1 MRSIDDFVDF
11 YRSRNLVV
19 LPLIPRTKQC
29 VIDDWQKLTAEELL
43 KHLKT
48 NSNIGLRLDGLV
60 AVDIERPELWPVL
73 TDLSVEAMAQRTWVQ
88 RTGKGYHIIF
98 RGETK
103 PFKVD
108 GYVEIRSGSS
118 QYIVVAPSI
127 HPETLKPY
135 EWVTDIEKTPIVE
148 ISDDDLERLRDKLE
162 TLRRFKKF
170 IEAMTDCWRRHHRH
184 SLSLWI
190 SGVLYKMG
198 LSLEDAEI
206 VLRTIIFM
214 AHDEEVDD
222 RIRAL
227 GDTFEKEYSKVKGWS
242 GLREELLGIT
252 SSAEEAEAI
261 IKLLPIRKGL
271 LFEAMPLAQLIKNA
285 KEIDYIA
292 NPILPR
298 GCLIVLAGKGGVGK
312 SLLGLHIAYCVSN
325 GKPIFSYYDSK
336 QTKVLLIDNENNPT
350 ILRERVEL
358 MGLNPLENIDV
369 VSFTGWRLDRRGALA
384 KLKHLIQSNGYGLV
398 VMDNWTTL
406 VSTVEENDAVQV
418 SNILT
423 NLRRIAYGTGCTIL
437 LIHHQRKGLA
447 YAVNESDELR
457 GSSVM
462 FNEPDIVYLLEQ
474 CKAILSGDRILKTI
488 KNRLG
493 EEKSIRLG
501 FEVDEEEVL
510 KIMFKG
516 EEETD
521 TQVLKAAKPILE
533 HLKKVGMDRRKNI
546 LEVFSPSFRRAT
558 IDNALRYLVEKDFI
572 VKKSR
577 GVYSYVHGL
586 EDALVEVEAKTL

>member
-1 MRSIDDFVDF
+1 
-11 YRSRNLVV
+11 
-19 LPLIPRTKQC
+19 
-29 VIDDWQKLTAEELL
+29 
-43 KHLKT
+43 
-48 NSNIGLRLDGLV
+48 LV

-88 RTGKGYHIIF
+88 KTGGGGYHIIF
-98 RGETK
+98 RGDAK
-103 PFKVD
+103 PFRVD
-108 GYVEIRSGSS
+108 GFAEIRAGNC
-118 QYIVVAPSI
+118 QYIVVAPSM

-198 LSLEDAEI
+198 LSFEDAETVLKAI
-206 VLRTIIFM
+206 VYLSN
-214 AHDEEVDD
+214 DEEAQD
-222 RIRAL
+222 RLRAL
-227 GDTFEKEYSKVKGWS
+227 RDTYGKDYSRVKAWS
-242 GLREELLGIT
+242 GLKEELKEIVGG
-252 SSAEEAEAI
+252 EEAEEI

-271 LFEAMPLAQLIKNA
+271 LFEAIPLAQLIGNA
-285 KEIDYIA
+285 KDIDHIA

-336 QTKVLLIDNENNPT
+336 QVKTLIIDNENNPT

-358 MGLNPLENIDV
+358 LGLNPLENIDV
-369 VSFTGWRLDRRGALA
+369 VSFTGWRLDHRGALA
-384 KLKHLIQSNGYGLV
+384 KLKQLVQANGYGLV

-423 NLRRIAYGTGCTIL
+423 NLRRIAYDTGCTIL
-437 LIHHQRKGLA
+437 LIHHLRKSLP
-447 YAVNESDELR
+447 YSHSVDEVR
-457 GSSVM
+457 GSSVLV
-462 FNEPDIVYLLEQ
+462 NEADLVLLLE
-474 CKAILSGDRILKTI
+474 KSATPNERIIRTL

-493 EEKSIRLG
+493 EEFTYRL
-501 FEVDEEEVL
+501 
-510 KIMFKG
+510 
-516 EEETD
+516 
-521 TQVLKAAKPILE
+521 
-533 HLKKVGMDRRKNI
+533 
-546 LEVFSPSFRRAT
+546 S
-558 IDNALRYLVEKDFI
+558 LRYDDEGTLHIECEGEVEDAFDSAVLQCANN
-572 VKKSR
+572 VKNYLQLARTAKRSELFKAIHYPETTLKRALNYLLSMGVIEKPKR
-577 GVYSYVHGL
+577 GVYRL
-586 EDALVEVEAKTL
+586 RQTLDTVIEEE

>member
-1 MRSIDDFVDF
+1 MQTLEEYLDY
-11 YRSRNLVV
+11 YRGCSLII
-19 LPLIPRTKQC
+19 LPLLPKSKQC
-29 VIDDWQKLTAEELL
+29 VIDDWQKLTTEELM
-43 KHLKT
+43 KYFGS

-73 TDLSVEAMAQRTWVQ
+73 TDLSVETLAQRTWVQ
-88 RTGKGYHIIF
+88 KTGKGYHILF

-148 ISDDDLERLRDKLE
+148 MSDDNLERLRHKLE

-437 LIHHQRKGLA
+437 LIHHLRKSLP
-447 YAVNESDELR
+447 YSHNVDEVR
-457 GSSVM
+457 GSSVLV
-462 FNEPDIVYLLEQ
+462 NEADLVLLLE
-474 CKAILSGDRILKTI
+474 KSATPNERIIRTL

-493 EEKSIRLG
+493 EEFTYRL
-501 FEVDEEEVL
+501 
-510 KIMFKG
+510 
-516 EEETD
+516 
-521 TQVLKAAKPILE
+521 
-533 HLKKVGMDRRKNI
+533 
-546 LEVFSPSFRRAT
+546 S
-558 IDNALRYLVEKDFI
+558 LRYDDEGTLHIECEGEVEDAFDSAVLQCANN
-572 VKKSR
+572 VKNYLQLARTAKRSELFKAIHYPETTLKRALNYLLSMGVIEKPKR
-577 GVYSYVHGL
+577 GVYRL
-586 EDALVEVEAKTL
+586 RQTLDTVIEEE